1 MYSRA
6 FLRFWWV
13 LALGLAAAVAVGGL
27 VAKRHRPPT
36 YSTSSQLLVD
46 SAEHPFLRVSVGA
59 SPAPQAGASGK
70 AAVSSHPANNPDTA
84 ALVQAANFYPMLIN
98 SDVVAAYRVKHFGV
112 IPGTVKAKA
121 VDATQG
127 QNRYVPSI
135 FPVIE
140 IDSAGPT
147 ASDAIGLSTAT
158 ANAFQKW
165 LSARQAAEGIPLK
178 QRISVVPIVMPETA
192 TAVKHTRYSLAIVAG
207 AAVFAAFLGLA
218 VVLDR
223 FVPRRRLAEAP
234 DERHIEQ
241 RRVEV
246 AHRPGL

>member
-27 VAKRHRPPT
+27 VAKHHRAPS

-46 SAEHPFLRVSVGA
+46 SAQHPFLRVGIGGQTTGSATA
-59 SPAPQAGASGK
+59 STKVTAPHAGG
-70 AAVSSHPANNPDTA
+70 NTPDTQ

-98 SDVVAAYRVKHFGV
+98 SDVVKTYREKHFG
-112 IPGTVKAKA
+112 IMPGTVKARA

-140 IDSAGPT
+140 IDSTGPT
-147 ASDAIGLSTAT
+147 AQDAIGLSTAT
-158 ANAFQKW
+158 ASSFQRW
-165 LSARQAAEGIPLK
+165 LAERQTAEAIPAK
-178 QRISVVPIVMPETA
+178 QRISVVPIVMPRSA
-192 TAVKHTRYSLAIVAG
+192 IVVKHTRYSLAIVAG
-207 AAVFAAFLGLA
+207 VAAFAAFLGLA

-223 FVPRRRLAEAP
+223 FVPRRRAVEAP
-234 DERHIEQ
+234 DDRIIEQ

-246 AHRPGL
+246 AHRPLA